1 MHGYVPS
8 TEGLAASNPVGL
20 LTPALRVVPRA
31 NEFLISDGSIGLR
44 QFTLEDVSLLFNAV
58 HESMAQLSAWM
69 VWAHPNYSMEDTRA
83 FVLKCGPGWEK
94 GEQYSFAM
102 IDLQGGQFLGSV
114 GLSGVNRAH
123 GFANLGYWVRTGKT
137 RNGVATSA
145 TRMAARFS
153 FETLGLNRVEL
164 LVPTANVASQRV
176 AEKAGAKREGLL
188 RKRLRLNGMAHDSF
202 VYSLVVEPIYRA
214 DFFGQAGVADSRIT

>member
-1 MHGYVPS
+1 MHGYVP
-8 TEGLAASNPVGL
+8 TAEGIVASSSGVLP
-20 LTPALRVVPRA
+20 TLRVVPGP
-31 NEFLISDGSIGLR
+31 NELLLSDGNIGLR
-44 QFTLEDVSLLFNAV
+44 QFTMEDVPVLFNAI

-69 VWAHPNYSMEDTRA
+69 VWAHPQYSIEDTQA

-102 IDLQGGQFLGSV
+102 VDLHDGQFLGSV
-114 GLSGVNRAH
+114 GLSAVNRAH
-123 GFANLGYWVRTGKT
+123 GFANLGYWVRTRKT
-137 RNGVATSA
+137 RHGVATSA

-188 RKRLRLNGMAHDSF
+188 RKRLQLNGIAHDALVYSF
-202 VYSLVVEPIYRA
+202 VQEDLR
-214 DFFGQAGVADSRIT
+214 